1 MQNQSQKI
9 GQVGEDVATDY
20 LKKKGYKILAR
31 NFKTKWGELDIVA
44 LPPHQTKLWCGGEK
58 NKTIIFVEVKTLR
71 VAPAYVNTSAGKQG
85 RPSEFLPEDEITF
98 HKTKQLQKMAQIY
111 LSTKKLPLDINQQ
124 IDVLAIEFN
133 TFDDYNVRHTE
144 NAIGDY

>member
-1 MQNQSQKI
+1 MQNQSQRI
-9 GQVGEDVATDY
+9 GAIGEEVATNY

-44 LPPHQTKLWCGGEK
+44 QK

-85 RPSEFLPEDEITF
+85 RPSDFLPEDEITF
-98 HKTKQLQKMAQIY
+98 HKVSQLQKMAQIY
-111 LSTKKLPLDINQQ
+111 LSSKKQPLDVAQQ
-124 IDVLAIEFN
+124 IDIMAIEFN
-133 TFDDYNVRHTE
+133 TLDDYVIRHTE